1 MITHNLTHAIKYG
14 SRLIML
20 HEGQIVLDISGHEK
34 QELTPEKLLHQFEK
48 NVHNGSLSDEL
59 LFS

>member
-1 MITHNLTHAIKYG
+1 
-14 SRLIML
+14 ML
-20 HEGQIVLDISGHEK
+20 HKGQIVLDISGHEK